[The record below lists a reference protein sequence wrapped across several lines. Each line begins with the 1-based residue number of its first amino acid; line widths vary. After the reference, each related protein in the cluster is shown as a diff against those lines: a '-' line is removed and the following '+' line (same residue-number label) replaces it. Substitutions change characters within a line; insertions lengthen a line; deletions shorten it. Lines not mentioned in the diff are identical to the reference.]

1 MRILFFMWLFEG
13 LNDVIVFGWKEQR
26 FRGGSLITG
35 WIVEKE
41 PVWFDTS
48 EIY

>member
-1 MRILFFMWLFEG
+1 MWLFQG